1 MIEYARSFKL
11 TMKESFKRVTQWA
24 AFYHTSRKSWYP
36 KPKEAIPFS
45 KVPMIKPLPI
55 VDMSKANCDIMWN
68 WASAWQCDCGQCAK
82 RRPWQSMAFSLILYF
97 NHR

>member
-1 MIEYARSFKL
+1 MTLDVENYHSIVHINYVNMSMIEYAML
-11 TMKESFKRVTQWA
+11 D
-24 AFYHTSRKSWYP
+24 P
-36 KPKEAIPFS
+36 L
-45 KVPMIKPLPI
+45 IKPLPI